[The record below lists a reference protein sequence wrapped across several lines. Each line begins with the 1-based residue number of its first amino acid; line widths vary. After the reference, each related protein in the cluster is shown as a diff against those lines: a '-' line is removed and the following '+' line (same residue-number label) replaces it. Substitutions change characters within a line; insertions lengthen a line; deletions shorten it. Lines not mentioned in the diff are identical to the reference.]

1 MLASF
6 KQRLFR
12 WHSDG
17 SATFR
22 LTQRRIFIL
31 PTRAGIV
38 FAITLA
44 AMFTGAINYDLAL
57 GHALVFLL
65 TGLGLIGMI
74 HTFRNLFA
82 LWITPGRAKPVFAG
96 ELAYFPIELRND
108 RKIARLGLELQAL
121 DNPSIGT
128 QIAPEERCEVAI
140 PVLTTQRGWLTLPRV
155 RLSTV
160 YPLGLLYAWSYLQPD
175 MRCLVYPKP
184 ISTPLP
190 PEQSTAI
197 TGERYGDGGQEDFA
211 GFRNRQ
217 PADSLRHVAWKA
229 SARDAGQRP
238 LQIKQFAGGAEQEL
252 QLDWQ
257 LTPEAADSEIR
268 LSILCGWVLA
278 AAGAGIC
285 YGLRLPG
292 QETLASRG
300 DAHRSHCLETLALF
314 SHEHTSHT
322 NA

>member
-1 MLASF
+1 VSLLASL

-12 WHSDG
+12 WQSDG
-17 SATFR
+17 SASFR

-38 FAITLA
+38 FAVTLA

-65 TGLGLIGMI
+65 AGLGLVGII

-96 ELAYFPIELRND
+96 EMAHFPIELRND
-108 RKIARLGLELQAL
+108 RKIARRGLELQAS
-121 DNPSIGT
+121 DNPSVST
-128 QIAPEERCEVAI
+128 QIAPEERSEVAI
-140 PVLTTQRGWLTLPRV
+140 PVLATQRGWLTLPRV
-155 RLSTV
+155 LLSTV

-184 ISTPLP
+184 INTPLP
-190 PEQSTAI
+190 PEQSTSMA
-197 TGERYGDGGQEDFA
+197 GERYGDGGQEDFA

-229 SARDAGQRP
+229 SARDPGQRP
-238 LQIKQFAGGAEQEL
+238 LLVKQFAGGAEQEL
-252 QLDWQ
+252 LLDWQ
-257 LTPEAADSEIR
+257 LTPEAADSEAR
-268 LSILCGWVLA
+268 LAILTGWVLA
-278 AAGAGIC
+278 AAATGAG

-292 QETLASRG
+292 QEIPLSQG
-300 DAHRSHCLETLALF
+300 DAHRAHCLESLALF
-314 SHEHTSHT
+314 QP
-322 NA
+322 

>member
-1 MLASF
+1 MSLLAGF
-6 KQRLFR
+6 KQHLFR
-12 WHSDG
+12 WQSDG
-17 SATFR
+17 TASFR

-31 PTRAGIV
+31 PTRAGFV
-38 FAITLA
+38 FAFTLA

-65 TGLGLIGMI
+65 TGLGLIGMV
-74 HTFRNLFA
+74 HTFRNLFS

-96 ELAYFPIELRND
+96 EMAHFPIVLRND
-108 RKIARLGLELQAL
+108 RKIARLGLELQAP
-121 DNPSIGT
+121 DNPGIGI
-128 QIAPEERCEVAI
+128 QIAPEESSETAI
-140 PVLTTQRGWLTLPRV
+140 PVLATQRGWMTLPRV

-160 YPLGLLYAWSYLQPD
+160 YPLGLLYTWSYLQPE

-184 ISTPLP
+184 ITTPLP
-190 PEQSTAI
+190 PEQATSMA
-197 TGERYGDGGQEDFA
+197 GERYGDGGQEDFA

-238 LQIKQFAGGAEQEL
+238 LQVKQFAGGAEQEM

-257 LTPEAADSEIR
+257 LTPDGADIETR
-268 LSILCGWVLA
+268 LAILTGWVLDA
-278 AAGAGIC
+278 SSAGIC

-292 QETLASRG
+292 HEILAARG
-300 DAHRSHCLETLALF
+300 DSHRSHCLETLALF
-314 SHEHTSHT
+314 KP
-322 NA
+322 